1 VITKR
6 LMYIHVFRTGG
17 FMVQGV
23 LRKVPGLVMVSDRP
37 TEHLTYRQM
46 TKGCVQQRMANPP
59 AMVFVR
65 NPFDWYVSMWC
76 WVNMAANMPPAPNFP
91 EYLKAV
97 GEARFGATG
106 AGRNYSKLTD
116 HWRDMGADAATWT
129 GRFEHLEED
138 FIVIMLEAM
147 PDLVDE
153 EMLIGLMAKE
163 PIHHP
168 SKHPKTGKHPGAYQ
182 QYYDA
187 GTQALVEEWDGEL
200 LKRFGYSFEGRME
213 REDIPRPGA

>member
-1 VITKR
+1 MITKH
-6 LMYIHVFRTGG
+6 LIYIHVFRTGG

-37 TEHLTYRQM
+37 TEHLTYNQM
-46 TKGCVQQRMANPP
+46 TKVCIQQRMKNPP

-76 WVNMAANMPPAPNFP
+76 WVNMAENMTSIPEFR

-97 GEARFGATG
+97 GEARFGAT
-106 AGRNYSKLTD
+106 RNYSRLTD
-116 HWRDMGADAATWT
+116 HWRDMGGDVAKWT
-129 GRFEHLEED
+129 GRFEDLRDD
-138 FIVIMLEAM
+138 FVAIMLKAM
-147 PDLVDE
+147 PDLVNE
-153 EMLIGLMAKE
+153 KMLRGLIAKE

-168 SKHPKTGKHPGAYQ
+168 SKHPKTGQHPGPYQ

-187 GTQALVEEWDGEL
+187 GTRALVEEWDGAL
-200 LKRFGYSFEGRME
+200 LKRFGYSFEGKVDCG
-213 REDIPRPGA
+213 EDISHPSAR